1 MDVISGLLDG
11 PRAQGAFLLRSL
23 LEPPWSLRIQDE
35 APLTLVALVRGHAW
49 VMFDGA
55 EPIRLDAGSVA
66 ITSGA
71 DHYSIADSPETKPQ
85 IIIHPGQRCTTP
97 NGFDLHEA
105 MSLGVRSWGNSRT
118 GSTVMLTGTYQFEG
132 EVSRRL
138 LAALPARLALDAAA
152 LDSPLV
158 EILATE
164 IVRDAPGQPAVL
176 DRLLDLLLITT
187 LRAWFNRPEA
197 NAPAWYRSHGDAI
210 VGPAVRL
217 LQHNPTHAWT
227 IASLASEVGVSR
239 ATLARRF
246 TDVMGE
252 PPMTYLSSW
261 RLTLAADLLK
271 EPAATVTSVARALG
285 YASPYALSAAFKRT
299 RGISPIEYRR
309 LSTSA

>member
-49 VMFDGA
+49 VIFDDA

-66 ITSGA
+66 ITCGT
-71 DHYSIADSPETKPQ
+71 DRYTVADSPETKPQ

-97 NGFDLHEA
+97 DGFDLHEA

-138 LAALPARLALDAAA
+138 LAALPTRLALDAAA

-158 EILATE
+158 EILASE
-164 IVRDAPGQPAVL
+164 ITRDAPGQAAVL

-187 LRAWFNRPEA
+187 LRTWFNRAEA
-197 NAPAWYRSHGDAI
+197 NAPAWYHSHGDAV

-217 LQHNPTHAWT
+217 LQHNPSHSWT
-227 IASLASEVGVSR
+227 IASLAAEIGVSR

-246 TDVMGE
+246 TEVMGE

-271 EPAATVTSVARALG
+271 EPDASVTSVARALG
-285 YASPYALSAAFKRT
+285 YASPYALSTAFKRT
-299 RGISPIEYRR
+299 RGISPIQHRR
-309 LSTSA
+309 LASSS

>member
-66 ITSGA
+66 ITSGT
-71 DHYSIADSPETKPQ
+71 DPYSVADSPETKPQ

-97 NGFDLHEA
+97 DGFDLHEA

-138 LAALPARLALDAAA
+138 LAALPTRLALDAAA

-158 EILATE
+158 EILASE

-187 LRAWFNRPEA
+187 LRTWFNRPEA
-197 NAPAWYRSHGDAI
+197 NAPAWYRSHGDPI

-217 LQHNPTHAWT
+217 LQHNPSHSWT

-246 TDVMGE
+246 SEVMGE

-285 YASPYALSAAFKRT
+285 YASPYALSTAFKRT
-299 RGISPIEYRR
+299 RGISPMEHRR
-309 LSTSA
+309 LATSA

>member
-11 PRAQGAFLLRSL
+11 PRAQGAFLLRSM
-23 LEPPWSLRIQDE
+23 LEPPWSLRIRDE
-35 APLTLVALVRGHAW
+35 APLTLVAIVAGHAW
-49 VMFDGA
+49 VMFDDA

-66 ITSGA
+66 ITCGT
-71 DHYSIADSPETKPQ
+71 DHYTVADSPTTKPQ

-97 NGFDLHEA
+97 DGFELHDA
-105 MSLGVRSWGNSRT
+105 MSLGVRTWGNSHT

-132 EVSRRL
+132 EISRRL
-138 LAALPARLALDAAA
+138 LAALPSRLALDAVT
-152 LDSPLV
+152 LDTPLV
-158 EILATE
+158 EILAGE
-164 IVRDAPGQPAVL
+164 ITRDAPGQQAVL

-187 LRAWFNRPEA
+187 LRTWFNRAEA
-197 NAPAWYRSHGDAI
+197 NAPAWYRSHADPI

-217 LQHNPTHAWT
+217 LQHNPSHSWT

-246 TDVMGE
+246 SEVMGE

-271 EPAATVTSVARALG
+271 EPDATVTSVARALG
-285 YASPYALSAAFKRT
+285 YASPYALSTAFKRT
-299 RGISPIEYRR
+299 RGISPIEHRR
-309 LSTSA
+309 LASSA